1 MRPTSVYRDPTTRRL
16 GVSVLVLVIVWALG
30 AFGLHRLGHGRWSFA
45 DCVYHTAIT
54 IFTVGFSELPGTEV
68 VAGARGF
75 TTALIVLGVAAVAY
89 VQANVTTLLVEGALG
104 DVFRRNRMQ
113 KDIDKLRGHIVVAG
127 CGSTGRYVVE
137 ELFATRRAFVVVDRS
152 VERLREIAQE
162 VCAGDMRYVVG
173 DATHD
178 HALLAAGI
186 ERASGVVAALTDD
199 ADNLYVTLSARALNA
214 TARIVS
220 KAVAAEAEGK
230 IRRAG
235 ANAVVSPNTIGGK
248 RMASELVRPQ
258 VVEFLDQMQRHDHSL
273 RIEDVRIPDGSG
285 LVGKLLRD
293 AALRPRTKALV
304 VATREK
310 DGAFHYNPGPESRIV
325 AGLTLIVMGDHR
337 DLETVRA
344 IVAEP

>member
-1 MRPTSVYRDPTTRRL
+1 MRPLPIARDPTTRRL
-16 GVSVLVLVIVWALG
+16 GASVLVLVVVWVLGALG
-30 AFGLHRLGHGRWSFA
+30 LHTLGRGAWSVSE
-45 DCVYHTAIT
+45 CVYQTAIT
-54 IFTVGFSELPGTEV
+54 IFTVGFSELPNTDQ

-75 TTALIVLGVAAVAY
+75 TTVLIVLGVAAVAY
-89 VQANVTTLLVEGALG
+89 VQANVTTMLVEGTLG

-113 KDIDKLRGHIVVAG
+113 KEIDKLREHIVVAG
-127 CGSTGRYVVE
+127 CGSTGRYVVG
-137 ELFATRRAFVVVDRS
+137 ELHATRRAFVVIDRS
-152 VERLREIAQE
+152 EERLREISTE
-162 VCAGDMRYVVG
+162 VCNGEMRFVVG

-214 TARIVS
+214 HARIVS
-220 KAVAAEAEGK
+220 KAVASEAEAK
-230 IRRAG
+230 MRRAG
-235 ANAVVSPNTIGGK
+235 ASAVVSPNTIGGK
-248 RMASELVRPQ
+248 RMASELLRPQ

-273 RIEDVRIPDGSG
+273 RIEDVRIPDRSS

-304 VATREK
+304 IAIREP
-310 DGAFHYNPGPESRIV
+310 DGAFHYNPGPETRIG
-325 AGLTLIVMGDHR
+325 AGLTLIIMGDAN

-344 IVAEP
+344 IVSDR